1 MTTTAGPPRAPG
13 KEARGDRTPG
23 SPRRGAEGPDLFDG
37 RGVLSMF
44 RSVKSPRPG
53 TMPAGFVLVIVACGL
68 LVAMFVNA
76 DATARKSKA
85 NLACD
90 GCWRQTVS
98 SAIADFSD
106 FFRFTSPRQS
116 VDAALAKNQ
125 EAGQSTEDLLAE
137 QRQQV
142 ASGDPAAAGAEA
154 TPTASSDKPVIR
166 TPTPDDPLRVWV
178 GGDSI
183 TGDFGRSFARVSSST
198 KLFTPTHDYKVS
210 SGLTRPDYFNWP
222 EHLVRD
228 VVPSVDP
235 DVVVIMFGAN
245 DAQNMPAWKDTKASV
260 RFSDEWLAEYRKRVA
275 DTMDLLK
282 SPDNDRLVIWT
293 GALIMGPNTGLDGM
307 AKLNYIY
314 WSEAQK
320 RPWVDYFDSWSYFAD
335 ADGSYRASLPMADGQ
350 TKLLRASDNIHLSG
364 AGADRLAW
372 AVLGRLGKE
381 IDLSQSQAIPPVEQ
395 LAPPTVTERTEVP
408 EPS

>member
-1 MTTTAGPPRAPG
+1 MTATDEQG
-13 KEARGDRTPG
+13 RTPG
-23 SPRRGAEGPDLFDG
+23 GPQTRPPGTPRSGQADLFDG
-37 RGVLSMF
+37 RSVFSMF
-44 RSVKSPRPG
+44 RGVKSPRPG
-53 TMPAGFVLVIVACGL
+53 TMPAGFVLVIIVAGL

-98 SAIADFSD
+98 SVIADFSD

-116 VDAALAKNQ
+116 IDQALGRTQDSGESTDELKAQ
-125 EAGQSTEDLLAE
+125 LAQQAGSGSGGTVPGGAPAEVSTAPKLRA
-137 QRQQV
+137 
-142 ASGDPAAAGAEA
+142 
-154 TPTASSDKPVIR
+154 
-166 TPTPDDPLRVWV
+166 PTPEQPLKLWV

-183 TGDFGRSFARVSSST
+183 TGDFGRSLARVSSAT
-198 KLFTPTHDYKVS
+198 GLFVPTHDYKVS

-222 EHLVRD
+222 EHLVKD

-245 DAQNMPAWKDTKASV
+245 DAQNMPAWKGTKASV
-260 RFSDEWLAEYRKRVA
+260 RFSDEWLEAYRQRVA

-293 GALIMGPNTGLDGM
+293 GAVAMGPSTGIADGM
-307 AKLNYIY
+307 EKLNHIY

-320 RPWVDYFDSWSYFAD
+320 RPWVKYFDSHAYFVGQ
-335 ADGSYRASLPMADGQ
+335 DGQYRPSLPMADGQ

-372 AVLGRLGKE
+372 AVIGRLAKE
-381 IDLSQSQAIPPVEQ
+381 IDLTRSQAIPPVEQ
-395 LAPPTVTERTEVP
+395 LAPPDVVERAEVP
-408 EPS
+408 AS

>member
-1 MTTTAGPPRAPG
+1 MTTTAGPPRAPTDDPHG
-13 KEARGDRTPG
+13 SRPARG
-23 SPRRGAEGPDLFDG
+23 SRRRAEGPDLFDG

-116 VDAALAKNQ
+116 IDAALARNQ
-125 EAGQSTEDLLAE
+125 EADQSTEDLLAE
-137 QRQQV
+137 QRQQ
-142 ASGDPAAAGAEA
+142 AGGDAGAG
-154 TPTASSDKPVIR
+154 TSPDGVSDKPTIR
-166 TPTPDDPLRVWV
+166 TPTPDNPLKLWV

-183 TGDFGRSFARVSSST
+183 TGDFGRSLARVASST
-198 KLFTPTHDYKVS
+198 KLFAPTHDYKVS

-228 VVPSVDP
+228 VVPSLDP

-245 DAQNMPAWKDTKASV
+245 DAQNMPAWKGTKASV
-260 RFSDEWLAEYRKRVA
+260 RFSEDWLAEYRKRVA

-282 SPDNDRLVIWT
+282 SPDDDRLVIWT

-307 AKLNYIY
+307 AELNHIY

-320 RPWVDYFDSWSYFAD
+320 RPWVVYVDSWSYFAD

-372 AVLGRLGKE
+372 AVIGRLGKE

-408 EPS
+408 KPS